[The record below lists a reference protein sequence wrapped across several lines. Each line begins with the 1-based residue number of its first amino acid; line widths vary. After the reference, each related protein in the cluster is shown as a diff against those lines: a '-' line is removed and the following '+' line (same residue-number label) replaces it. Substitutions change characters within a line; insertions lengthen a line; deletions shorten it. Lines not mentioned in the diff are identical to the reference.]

1 MGYRV
6 PLLRGL
12 KEPYLIS
19 HQLRKEERLSGL
31 WKQVLLIMLLSAFV
45 YGLSAYFGIGSEQTS
60 RSLTDMSRSEYE
72 LYKLFFGGGQIV
84 FGIIYAA
91 MIIFVPSLL
100 FWTLVDVEYRKLISI
115 QLMVMLIL
123 LMEKA
128 INIPLFLIL
137 GLNSESSLFSLGII
151 AQAASFPELLIYT
164 FSVITLFK
172 IWTFVLQYK
181 YLKVVSERSPRFLIF
196 MLIGTHLFFVIVSAL
211 LSSIQL
217 EKLI

>member
-12 KEPYLIS
+12 KEPYMIS
-19 HQLRKEERLSGL
+19 HQLRKEERFSGL
-31 WKQVLLIMLLSAFV
+31 WKQVVLIMLLSALVF
-45 YGLSAYFGIGSEQTS
+45 GLSAYVGIGSEHAS

-72 LYKLFFGGGQIV
+72 LFKLFFTSGQIIY
-84 FGIIYAA
+84 GILYAA
-91 MIIFVPSLL
+91 MIIFLPSLL

-115 QLMVMLIL
+115 QLMVMLVL

-128 INIPLFLIL
+128 INIPLFLFL
-137 GLNSESSLFSLGII
+137 GLNSESSIFSFGII
-151 AQAASFPELLIYT
+151 AQAASFPELLVYT
-164 FSVITLFK
+164 FSAITLFK
-172 IWTFVLQYK
+172 IWTLVLQYK
-181 YLKVVSERSPRFLIF
+181 YLNAISERSPRFLIF
-196 MLIGTHLFFVIVSAL
+196 MLVGTHLFFVIVSAL

>member
-12 KEPYLIS
+12 KEPYMIS

-31 WKQVLLIMLLSAFV
+31 WKQILLIMLLSAFV
-45 YGLSAYFGIGSEQTS
+45 YGVSAYFGIGSEHVS

-72 LYKLFFGGGQIV
+72 QYKLFFGGGQVFYGIV
-84 FGIIYAA
+84 YAS
-91 MIIFVPSLL
+91 MVIFLPSLF

-123 LMEKA
+123 LLEKA
-128 INIPLFLIL
+128 INIPLFLFL
-137 GLNSESSLFSLGII
+137 GLNSESSIFSLGII
-151 AQAASFPELLIYT
+151 AQAASFPDLLIYT
-164 FSVITLFK
+164 FSAITLFK
-172 IWTFVLQYK
+172 IWTVVLQYK
-181 YLKVVSERSPRFLIF
+181 YLKAVSERSPRFLIF